1 MINIEKPLYVYVNW
15 GAFDELSDTVEH
27 TETLAMHQFDE
38 LLRLRSLGV
47 RFDAYILDAF
57 WYDPDSGYRAWRS
70 PHWPD
75 GPDRFIARC
84 REHDVIPGLWFTTNV
99 FCHFNSIPAWE
110 DSVSDDGLALCMFH
124 GGFLD
129 HFMES
134 LQIWYDRG
142 FRMFKIDFAKFH
154 AAPAHIRQALSEEEI
169 RARNIAAWRSAL
181 AAFRNKNPDTYFLAF
196 NGYGGW
202 QEDTVT
208 PFTKCADP
216 DWFNYFES
224 LYSGDPRPAD
234 VPCKYFWRSMDIY
247 SDHMVRYYEYNGYPL
262 KHIDNA
268 AFSVGTTGCVYSRGT
283 QAWKGMLLLSLARG
297 GWMNTQYGNLELLND
312 QDAGWLVRAQAFWL
326 AIQQNCRIATFG
338 GIPGKSKPYGY
349 IAENTDGAVY
359 TIVNPSQS
367 FQTLALPAGT
377 LYTELLADGTL
388 LFRDDGFVPVLQD
401 GHITLGP
408 EQLVIVGFGKYAAGE
423 YDLGIQ
429 EDIVIPVE
437 IHPVEHRI
445 LDNTGK
451 DICAE
456 FIPPGNG
463 LIRIVVQQVSK
474 NGVPARTIGGAPPD
488 GISMDQLLTIT
499 VQQNGKAIPVSSDY
513 GKQLWCGLSWGCGE
527 TDISDLQPGTPVS
540 VQCSTQE
547 KQDVHLEVNI
557 YNVLYK

>member
-1 MINIEKPLYVYVNW
+1 MITIEKPLSVYVNW

-27 TETLAMHQFDE
+27 TETLAMQQFDE
-38 LLRLRSLGV
+38 LLRLRSRGV

-57 WYDPDSGYRAWRS
+57 WYDPDSGYRAWRA
-70 PHWPD
+70 PHWPA

-110 DSVSDDGLALCMFH
+110 NSVSDDGLALCLFH

-134 LQIWYDRG
+134 LQIWYDCG
-142 FRMFKIDFAKFH
+142 FRMFKIDFARFQ
-154 AAPAHIRQALSEEEI
+154 AAPAHVRQSLSEEEI
-169 RARNIAAWRSAL
+169 RTRNVAAWRAAL
-181 AAFRNKNPDTYFLAF
+181 AAFRSRNPDTFFLAF

-234 VPCKYFWRSMDIY
+234 VPCKHFWRSMDIY

-268 AFSVGTTGCVYSRGT
+268 AFSIGTTGCVYSRGT

-297 GWMNTQYGNLELLND
+297 GWINTLYGNLELLRD
-312 QDAGWLVRAQAFWL
+312 QDAGWLAKAQDFWL
-326 AIQQNCRIATFG
+326 AVQQHCRIATFG
-338 GIPGKSKPYGY
+338 GIPGKSEPYGY
-349 IAENTDGAVY
+349 IAEDMNGAVY
-359 TIVNPSQS
+359 TVVNPSQS
-367 FQTLALPAGT
+367 FRTLPLPAGT
-377 LYTELLADGTL
+377 QYTDPLTNGNL
-388 LFRDDGFVPVLQD
+388 LFRDAGFIPALQD
-401 GHITLGP
+401 GRITLGP
-408 EQLVIVGFGKYAAGE
+408 EQLAMVGFGKYTAGE

-429 EDIVIPVE
+429 DDVVIPGN
-437 IHPVEHRI
+437 IQPADCRI

-451 DICAE
+451 NICVE
-456 FIPPGNG
+456 FMPPEHGFV
-463 LIRIVVQQVSK
+463 RIIVQQVSK
-474 NGVPARTIGGAPPD
+474 DRIPVRTIGGAPPD
-488 GISMDQLLTIT
+488 GIPLDQLLSIAA
-499 VQQNGKAIPVSSDY
+499 QQNSTVLSISTDY
-513 GKQLWCGLSWGCGE
+513 GKLLWCGLSWASGE
-527 TDISDLQPGTPVS
+527 IDTAHLQTCSPVTA
-540 VQCSTQE
+540 QCSTQE
-547 KQDVHLEVNI
+547 KQDVHLEIRI
-557 YNVLYK
+557 YHVEYQ